1 MCVVIVVARRSFYT
15 LSSTAHKSK
24 HQVVPLK
31 RLKTKE
37 NYFNNHHPRKVVA
50 VAYQRWLFKTGSN
63 SEALTGKTLAFLIGG
78 HIYMEVR
85 P

>member
-37 NYFNNHHPRKVVA
+37 NYLTIIPEKW
-50 VAYQRWLFKTGSN
+50 YQL
-63 SEALTGKTLAFLIGG
+63 LTRGGRLRQGPTLRL
-78 HIYMEVR
+78 
-85 P
+85 

>member
-37 NYFNNHHPRKVVA
+37 NY
-50 VAYQRWLFKTGSN
+50 
-63 SEALTGKTLAFLIGG
+63 LTIIPEKW
-78 HIYMEVR
+78 
-85 P
+85 